1 MFTRIKNWFIRNYQ
15 IIKFFL
21 SSDYEPDY
29 PWPEEDDHLDDSKK
43 LV

>member
-1 MFTRIKNWFIRNYQ
+1 MFARIKNWFIRNYQ

-29 PWPEEDDHLDDSKK
+29 PWPEDNPSDDSEKS
-43 LV
+43 V